1 MGNPGPGADAELLSL
16 ASDVERL
23 SVSDPTA
30 AAAVLGE
37 LHTALRSML
46 DPRSCSASVLASA
59 DQLDEQLED
68 LARRLRTGR
77 IKGVAGLER
86 QLRQVL
92 PTLGIPGPAPI
103 PGSAANR

>member
-1 MGNPGPGADAELLSL
+1 VGNPGSGADAELLSL
-16 ASDVERL
+16 ARDVERL

-46 DPRSCSASVLASA
+46 DLRSCSAAVLASA
-59 DQLDEQLED
+59 DQLDERLED
-68 LARRLRTGR
+68 LARRLRTGHV
-77 IKGVAGLER
+77 KGVAGLER

-92 PTLGIPGPAPI
+92 PAFGIPGPAPV